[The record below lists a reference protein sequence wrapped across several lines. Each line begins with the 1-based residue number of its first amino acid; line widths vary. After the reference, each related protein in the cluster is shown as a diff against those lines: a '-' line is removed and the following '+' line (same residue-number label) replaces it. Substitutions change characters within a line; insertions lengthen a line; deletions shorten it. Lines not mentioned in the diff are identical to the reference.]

1 MTIQSVQQGCPL
13 LPPRAACNAKAASV
27 NGSGRRQP
35 TAYPQYSNRG
45 VLNTTSVPEH
55 GVERLL

>member
-1 MTIQSVQQGCPL
+1 MPTQTIQQGYTL
-13 LPPRAACNAKAASV
+13 TPRAASNAKAASV
-27 NGSGRRQP
+27 SGSGRRQP

-55 GVERLL
+55 KVESLI

>member
-1 MTIQSVQQGCPL
+1 MPTQSIQQGYT

-27 NGSGRRQP
+27 SGSGRRQP

-55 GVERLL
+55 KVESLI

>member
-1 MTIQSVQQGCPL
+1 MTNQSVQQGCT
-13 LPPRAACNAKAASV
+13 LPPRAACSAKAASV
-27 NGSGRRQP
+27 SGSGRLAP

-55 GVERLL
+55 KVESLI

>member
-1 MTIQSVQQGCPL
+1 MTTQSIQQGCT

-27 NGSGRRQP
+27 SGSGRRQP

-45 VLNTTSVPEH
+45 VLNTTSVPERK
-55 GVERLL
+55 VESLI

>member
-1 MTIQSVQQGCPL
+1 MTTHQDQRNRS
-13 LPPRAACNAKAASV
+13 LPPRAACSAKAASV
-27 NGSGRRQP
+27 SGSGRLQP

-55 GVERLL
+55 GLERLI

>member
-1 MTIQSVQQGCPL
+1 MPTQSIQQGYT
-13 LPPRAACNAKAASV
+13 LPPRAACTAKAASV
-27 NGSGRRQP
+27 SGSGRRQP

-55 GVERLL
+55 KVESLI